1 MAPRLPYPVD
11 DDEIPCDVEP
21 MEPASTSARSH
32 PAPGSPQRPNR
43 SRRTSS
49 LTATNPTSTSDAPIA
64 EAQRDL
70 VLLAVCGARPR
81 NERDAFLKMAALI
94 AMLRAIDLSI
104 LEPTPDGG
112 ALVRLPPDAL
122 ERLRELRGPHSLE
135 MRGR

>member
-1 MAPRLPYPVD
+1 LA
-11 DDEIPCDVEP
+11 
-21 MEPASTSARSH
+21 
-32 PAPGSPQRPNR
+32 
-43 SRRTSS
+43 
-49 LTATNPTSTSDAPIA
+49 ATNPTSTSDAPIA

-94 AMLRAIDLSI
+94 AMLRAMDLSI
-104 LEPTPDGG
+104 VEPTPDGG

-122 ERLRELRGPHSLE
+122 ERLRELRGPRSLE

>member
-1 MAPRLPYPVD
+1 LA
-11 DDEIPCDVEP
+11 
-21 MEPASTSARSH
+21 
-32 PAPGSPQRPNR
+32 
-43 SRRTSS
+43 
-49 LTATNPTSTSDAPIA
+49 ATNPTSTSDAPIA

-94 AMLRAIDLSI
+94 AMLRAMDLSI
-104 LEPTPDGG
+104 VEPTAEGG

-122 ERLRELRGPHSLE
+122 ERLRELRGPRSLE